1 MRRTVL
7 LLTTAGA
14 LGGLTACGR
23 AGTTATSSPTSGP
36 VVASSSAAAV
46 PSTPAPAPAVTTPVV
61 TTPVVTTSAPTSA
74 PFVAFAMPRFVG
86 MDLQSAQDAVQTH
99 GIFYSRSHDL
109 RGVRHQVLDSD
120 WMVCTQNIPAGT
132 RVTSDIE
139 GQIDFGVVKRAE
151 SCP

>member
-1 MRRTVL
+1 
-7 LLTTAGA
+7 
-14 LGGLTACGR
+14 
-23 AGTTATSSPTSGP
+23 
-36 VVASSSAAAV
+36 
-46 PSTPAPAPAVTTPVV
+46 VTTPVV
-61 TTPVVTTSAPTSA
+61 TTPAPTSA

-99 GIFYSRSHDL
+99 GIFHSRSHDL

-120 WMVCTQNIPAGT
+120 WMVCSQNIPAGT